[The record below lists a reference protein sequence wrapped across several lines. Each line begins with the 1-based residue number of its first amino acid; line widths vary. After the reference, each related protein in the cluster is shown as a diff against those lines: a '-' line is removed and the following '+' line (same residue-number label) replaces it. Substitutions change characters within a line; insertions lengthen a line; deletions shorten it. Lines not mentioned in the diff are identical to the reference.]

1 MKLEPP
7 KPPDPNVVEDAHRLA
22 SAGADR
28 ETLLV
33 FLRDRKFNK
42 IESIKVMIALYGLSM
57 QEGKD
62 LVDHSAA
69 WSDRFDSDMQLR
81 ETALKALRDIAA
93 SRDPTLP
100 KIIIDEHDHDEGS
113 SNKSKG

>member
-7 KPPDPNVVEDAHRLA
+7 KPPDPNVVEDVHILA
-22 SAGADR
+22 SAGADK
-28 ETLLV
+28 ESLLV

-42 IESIKVMIALYGLSM
+42 IESIKVMRALYGLSM

-69 WSDRFDSDMQLR
+69 WSDRFYSDMQLR
-81 ETALKALRDIAA
+81 ETALKALRDIAD
-93 SRDPTLP
+93 SQDPTLP
-100 KIIIDEHDHDEGS
+100 KIVIVEREDEEGEP
-113 SNKSKG
+113 NKSGS